1 MTLQQQAY
9 GLIDRLSDESVYALI
24 QVMMR
29 MLPYENNDVKTAED
43 TAGPVSSKM
52 RASLRMQGLRKKT
65 AKYDISEAQRAA
77 ALDEETDYLLS
88 HPGTARDIQEG
99 LDTAWEDCVPEA
111 EALA

>member
-9 GLIDRLSDESVYALI
+9 GLIDILPEESVYALI

-29 MLPYENNDVKTAED
+29 MLPYEQRDGAKTAGESKTILAELED
-43 TAGPVSSKM
+43 YNARTETA
-52 RASLRMQGLRKKT
+52 
-65 AKYDISEAQRAA
+65 
-77 ALDEETDYLLS
+77 YLLS

-99 LDTAWEDCVPEA
+99 LDTAWEDCVPES